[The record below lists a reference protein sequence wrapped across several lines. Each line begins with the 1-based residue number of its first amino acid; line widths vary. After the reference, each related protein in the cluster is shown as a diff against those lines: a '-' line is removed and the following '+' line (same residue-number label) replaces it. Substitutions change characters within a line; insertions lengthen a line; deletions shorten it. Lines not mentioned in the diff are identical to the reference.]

1 MVKLIKDT
9 FDSVIFREKGL
20 EKRRGFR
27 CDVEGPVVLSYPQ
40 KESESST
47 RADGATQDGKGQ
59 EKGEQ

>member
-1 MVKLIKDT
+1 M
-9 FDSVIFREKGL
+9 
-20 EKRRGFR
+20 
-27 CDVEGPVVLSYPQ
+27 EGPVVLSYPQ